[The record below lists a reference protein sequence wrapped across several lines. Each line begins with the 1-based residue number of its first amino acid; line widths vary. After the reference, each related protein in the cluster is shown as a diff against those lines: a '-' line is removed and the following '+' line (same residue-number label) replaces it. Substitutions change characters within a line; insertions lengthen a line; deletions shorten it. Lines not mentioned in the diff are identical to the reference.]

1 MKRLTAIFLL
11 LALLLGTAAGCSE
24 KPADENGTTGS
35 ATADTPAADQ
45 QTEPEPEEETVLTD
59 GLPESDMQGF
69 ELNILHHSQ
78 EWLAWAYN
86 VLEADELTGEALNDA
101 IYARTDAVQNRFN
114 AKIVTETMREVNP
127 DVIAQLAVSGD
138 SSYDLA
144 LMYDLRITGAI
155 QYLADMNDLPYI
167 SLDQAWWNPYASSI
181 FTIGGKQYASSG
193 NFSLSVLSRAGGYA
207 FNADMMNALNLGSP
221 YEHVKNGT
229 WTVDVMMQ
237 MADAANQDINGDSQ
251 QTNDDQF
258 GIESS
263 VKEHFLRMIFGS
275 GVALITKD
283 EAGYPVFSLS
293 TDDVAI
299 TKMQHILDVSSHGGW
314 YNTTSQNVD
323 SSDSMVAGTFQ
334 NGRALF
340 VVSNPNSLS
349 NMRDYDFNFG
359 FVPVPKYDETQTV
372 YYAPSF
378 GAELSVLPM
387 SYDTASAEQIGTL
400 LEAMALYSQQN
411 IVPEY
416 IETLVK
422 TKYARDAESAE
433 MLAMAFDGIYF
444 DFGINAWQEQVAAKL
459 LKGSFVGLAGNFG
472 SVLQTMQKSVDSEIK
487 RLIKQI
493 DKAG

>member
-1 MKRLTAIFLL
+1 MKQLT
-11 LALLLGTAAGCSE
+11 ALLLLLSLLTAVFASCSE
-24 KPADENGTTGS
+24 NKPDSAQPAGQTGTPTASDAQPS
-35 ATADTPAADQ
+35 A
-45 QTEPEPEEETVLTD
+45 EPEEETVLTD
-59 GLPESDMQGF
+59 GLPDTDMNGF

-78 EWLAWAYN
+78 EWLSWAYK
-86 VLEADELTGEALNDA
+86 VLEAEELTGEALNDA

-138 SSYDLA
+138 ASYDLA

-155 QYLADMNDLPYI
+155 QYLADMKELPYI

-181 FTIGGKQYASSG
+181 FSIGGKQYASSG

-207 FNADMMNALNLGSP
+207 FNADMMTALNVGSP

-229 WTVDVMMQ
+229 WTIDVMMK
-237 MADAANQDINGDSQ
+237 MADAANQDINGDGQ

-258 GIESS
+258 GIEAS

-275 GVALITKD
+275 GVALITQD
-283 EAGYPVFSLS
+283 EEGYPVFSLS

-299 TKMQHILDVSSHGGW
+299 TKMQHILDVSAQGGW
-314 YNTTSQNVD
+314 YNTTNQNVD
-323 SSDSMVAGTFQ
+323 SSDAMVSGTFR

-340 VVSNPNSLS
+340 CVSNPNSLS
-349 NMRDYDFNFG
+349 NMRDYEFNFG
-359 FVPVPKYDETQTV
+359 FVPVPKYDEAQTL

-378 GAELSVLPM
+378 GAELSVQPV
-387 SYDTASAEQIGTL
+387 SYDAASADSIGML
-400 LEAMALYSQQN
+400 LEAMAFYSQEN

-459 LKGSFVGLAGNFG
+459 LKGSFVGLSGNFG
-472 SVLQTMQKSVDSEIK
+472 SVLQTMQKSVDAEIK

>member
-1 MKRLTAIFLL
+1 MKRLISILLL
-11 LALLLGTAAGCSE
+11 LAMLAGSAVSCSE
-24 KPADENGTTGS
+24 KPAGEG
-35 ATADTPAADQ
+35 PAAASE
-45 QTEPEPEEETVLTD
+45 TPIAENEPAAVPEEETELTD
-59 GLPESDMQGF
+59 GLPDTDMQGF
-69 ELNILHHSQ
+69 ELDILHHSQ

-86 VLEADELTGEALNDA
+86 VLEADELTGETLNDA
-101 IYARTDAVQNRFN
+101 IYTRTDALQNRFN
-114 AKIVTETMREVNP
+114 AKIVTQTMDQVNP
-127 DVIAQLAVSGD
+127 DVVAQLAVSGD
-138 SSYDLA
+138 SSYDLCM
-144 LMYDLRITGAI
+144 MYDLRITGAI
-155 QYLADMNDLPYI
+155 QYLADMKDLPHI
-167 SLDQAWWNPYASSI
+167 SLDQGWWNPYASSI
-181 FTIGGKQYASSG
+181 FLIGGRQYAASG

-207 FNADMMNALNLGSP
+207 FNTDMLNALNLGSP

-229 WTVDVMMQ
+229 WTVDAMMQ

-251 QTNDDQF
+251 QTSDDQF

-275 GVALITKD
+275 GVALITQD
-283 EAGYPVFSLS
+283 EQGYPVFSLS
-293 TDDVAI
+293 TDDVAV

-323 SSDSMVAGTFQ
+323 ASDAMVAGTFK

-340 VVSNPNSLS
+340 ITSNPKSLAG
-349 NMRDYDFNFG
+349 MRDYDFNFG
-359 FVPVPKYDETQTV
+359 FVPVPKYDETQER

-387 SYDTASAEQIGTL
+387 SYDASQSEYIGTL
-400 LEAMALYSQQN
+400 LEAMAFYTQKN

-433 MLAMAFDGIYF
+433 MFSIAFDGIYF

-472 SVLQTMQKSVDSEIK
+472 SVLQTMQKSVDAEIK

>member
-1 MKRLTAIFLL
+1 MKRMISVLL
-11 LALLLGTAAGCSE
+11 LAAMLAGTAVSCSE
-24 KPADENGTTGS
+24 KPAEEGAPAS
-35 ATADTPAADQ
+35 VSDTPAAADQ
-45 QTEPEPEEETVLTD
+45 NQPAPEEEETELTD
-59 GLPESDMQGF
+59 GLPDTDMQGF

-86 VLEADELTGEALNDA
+86 VLEAEELTGEALNDA
-101 IYARTDAVQNRFN
+101 IFTRTDALQNRFN
-114 AKIVTETMREVNP
+114 AKIVTETMAQVNP

-138 SSYDLA
+138 ASYDLCM
-144 LMYDLRITGAI
+144 MYDLRITGAI
-155 QYLADMNDLPYI
+155 QYLADMKDLPHI
-167 SLDQAWWNPYASSI
+167 SLDQGWWNPYASSI
-181 FTIGGKQYASSG
+181 FLIGGRQYAASG

-207 FNADMMNALNLGSP
+207 FNTDMLTALNLTPP
-221 YEHVKNGT
+221 YEYVKNGT
-229 WTVDVMMQ
+229 WTVDAMMQ
-237 MADAANQDINGDSQ
+237 MADAANQDINGDGQ

-275 GVALITKD
+275 GVALITQD
-283 EAGYPVFSLS
+283 EQGYPVFSLS

-299 TKMQHILDVSSHGGW
+299 TKMQHILDASSHGGW

-323 SSDSMVAGTFQ
+323 SSDAMVAGTFH
-334 NGRALF
+334 NGRCLF
-340 VVSNPNSLS
+340 VTSNPKSMS
-349 NMRDYDFNFG
+349 GMRDYDFNFG
-359 FVPVPKYDETQTV
+359 FVPVPKYDETQDR

-378 GAELSVLPM
+378 GAELSVLPV
-387 SYDTASAEQIGTL
+387 SWDASQAENVGTL
-400 LEAMALYSQQN
+400 LEAMAFYTQKN

-433 MLAMAFDGIYF
+433 MFTIAFDGIYF

-472 SVLQTMQKSVDSEIK
+472 SVLQTMQKSVDAEIK